1 MNGNNNIWREIIK
14 VDEGLLRKVNP
25 KQKKKI
31 KKLVQSSEP
40 SEYMGQDF
48 TKLSD
53 LITELKSVDVMKS
66 DKKLKKKM
74 GKIDEANVLLTTKA
88 SELRKE
94 YETLYRQLRGM
105 VYPKSKGDLG
115 DEKNEW
121 RKRNV
126 TTNERI
132 SRKSKEIRE
141 CGL

>member
-1 MNGNNNIWREIIK
+1 MNGNNNIWREVIK

-53 LITELKSVDVMKS
+53 LITELKSVDLMKS

-74 GKIDEANVLLTTKA
+74 GKIDEANILLTTKA

-115 DEKNEW
+115 DEKNE
-121 RKRNV
+121 
-126 TTNERI
+126 
-132 SRKSKEIRE
+132 
-141 CGL
+141 